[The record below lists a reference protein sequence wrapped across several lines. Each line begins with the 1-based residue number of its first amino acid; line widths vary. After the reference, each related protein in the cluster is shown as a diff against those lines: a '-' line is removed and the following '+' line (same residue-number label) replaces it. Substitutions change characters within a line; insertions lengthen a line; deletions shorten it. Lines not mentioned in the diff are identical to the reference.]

1 MQEKMTVDEYC
12 LYLRKTLKNLHSSKG
27 LMFNVEME
35 LKRLI
40 KMYSLEE
47 LKKTE
52 KIIEMIWNER
62 DVFAGTLV
70 MILTIFCF
78 STPLSVYASETLDTD
93 AGSQKLETIEK

>member
-52 KIIEMIWNER
+52 KIIEMI
-62 DVFAGTLV
+62 
-70 MILTIFCF
+70 
-78 STPLSVYASETLDTD
+78 
-93 AGSQKLETIEK
+93 

>member
-12 LYLRKTLKNLHSSKG
+12 LYLRKALKNLHSSKG
-27 LMFNVEME
+27 LMLNVEME

-52 KIIEMIWNER
+52 KINR
-62 DVFAGTLV
+62 DDL
-70 MILTIFCF
+70 
-78 STPLSVYASETLDTD
+78 
-93 AGSQKLETIEK
+93 K